1 MKKALLFLVTLS
13 FSSVFAQKYPVST
26 IPAELKEKA
35 HAVVR
40 EHKTSFIVKD
50 IGSAVTKV
58 EGAITILDEKGE
70 QHTTLVIPYNKFTK
84 VNDME
89 AQLYDETGKK
99 IKSLKRDD
107 IESIGGSSG
116 ANNIDDSF
124 VKYASLTHT
133 KYPYTIVFS
142 YEFTTKNMMF
152 YPSWEA
158 IPYNAEATSV
168 EQASFMVS
176 MPNGVQ
182 LRYKEQ
188 NMLNKVVMGRDG
200 DKFLYSWEVS
210 NLKAIEREPYS
221 PSLSEILPTVYTA
234 PTLFKVDDYE
244 GNIQSWADLAKFY
257 GNLNKDREKLPAE
270 LITKIKD
277 LVKNETDE
285 TKKIKKVY
293 EYLQANTRYVSIQL
307 GIGGWQSMKSEDVA
321 NKGYGDCK
329 ALTTF
334 TMGMLRE
341 LGIKSYQALVKA
353 GDDANDILTDFPS
366 FQFNHVF
373 LCVPQTK
380 DTLWL
385 ECTSQTNAFGYLS
398 DFTSNR
404 HVVLIQENGGKL
416 VKTPTYRPN
425 DNMMVRKGK
434 FVLTEDGNAE
444 AEIETRLSGLQ
455 QDSHAGVIHTLGTDE
470 QKKWLT
476 NNMSLSSVEIKQFSL
491 TEKREKI
498 PSVSEKMT
506 LALRNISN
514 KSGTRIFLTPN
525 LLNQARTVPL
535 PNPDRKVDFELS
547 GNYMDVDSISFQI
560 PAGFSSEYLPE
571 PTKIQSKFG
580 TYTTN
585 VQMTGD
591 KILYVRQIT
600 LLQGRYPAAA
610 FNEFVDFRKK
620 IVKADKNQIVLVKKT

>member
-1 MKKALLFLVTLS
+1 MKKTLIFLVTLS
-13 FSSVFAQKYPVST
+13 FSSVFAQKYPVSS
-26 IPAELKEKA
+26 IPTELKEKA

-70 QHTTLVIPYNKFTK
+70 QHATLVIPYNKFTK

-99 IKSLKRDD
+99 IKSLKRAD

-124 VKYASLTHT
+124 RKYASLTHT
-133 KYPYTIVFS
+133 KYPYTIVFF

-168 EQASFMVS
+168 EKSSFTVS

-188 NMLNKVVMGRDG
+188 NMPTKVVLGQEG

-244 GNIQSWADLAKFY
+244 GNIQSWSDLAKFY

-277 LVKNETDE
+277 LVKNESNE
-285 TKKIKKVY
+285 TNKIRKVY

-373 LCVPQTK
+373 LCVPQQK

-434 FVLTEDGNAE
+434 FVLNEDGTAE

-476 NNMSLSSVEIKQFSL
+476 NNLSLSSVEIKQFSL
-491 TEKREKI
+491 AEKRERI
-498 PSVSEKMT
+498 PIVSEKMILT
-506 LALRNISN
+506 LRNISN
-514 KSGTRIFLTPN
+514 KSGTRMFLTPN

-547 GNYMDVDSISFQI
+547 SNYMDVDSISFQI
-560 PAGFSSEYLPE
+560 PTGFSSEYLPE

-580 TYTTN
+580 TYTTT

>member
-1 MKKALLFLVTLS
+1 MKKTLLFLVTLS
-13 FSSVFAQKYPVST
+13 FPSVFAQKYPVSA

-35 HAVVR
+35 HAIVR

-50 IGSAVTKV
+50 IGSAITKV

-99 IKSLKRDD
+99 IKSLKRAD

-168 EQASFMVS
+168 EQASFVVS

-188 NMLNKVVMGRDG
+188 NMPNKVAMSRDS
-200 DKFLYSWEVS
+200 DKFLYSWEIS
-210 NLKAIEREPYS
+210 NLKAVEKEPYS

-385 ECTSQTNAFGYLS
+385 ECTSQTNTFGYLS

-434 FVLTEDGNAE
+434 FILTEDGTAE
-444 AEIETRLSGLQ
+444 AEIETRLTGLQ

-498 PSVSEKMT
+498 PSVNEKMT

-547 GNYMDVDSISFQI
+547 GNYMDVDSITFQI
-560 PAGFSSEYLPE
+560 PTGFSSEYLPE

-580 TYTTN
+580 TYTTT

-591 KILYVRQIT
+591 KILYIRQIT

-610 FNEFVDFRKK
+610 YNEFVDFRKK
-620 IVKADKNQIVLVKKT
+620 IVKADKSQIVLVKKT

>member
-1 MKKALLFLVTLS
+1 MKNPLFYFFLLS
-13 FSSVFAQKYPVST
+13 FSSVFAQKFPVST
-26 IPAELKEKA
+26 ISAELKEKA

-40 EHKTSFIVKD
+40 EHKTSFLVKD
-50 IGSAVTKV
+50 IGQAVTKV

-70 QHTTLVIPYNKFTK
+70 IHTTLVIPYNKFTK
-84 VNDME
+84 VNTLE
-89 AQLYDETGKK
+89 AQLFDEIGKK
-99 IKSLKRDD
+99 IKTLKRDD
-107 IESIGGSSG
+107 IESLGGSSG
-116 ANNIDDSF
+116 ANNIDDSYI
-124 VKYASLTHT
+124 KYASLTHT

-142 YEFTTKNMMF
+142 YEFTTRNMMF

-158 IPYNAEATSV
+158 IPYNAEGTAV
-168 EQASFMVS
+168 EKASFEVS

-188 NMLNKVVMGRDG
+188 NMPSKVAMSRDG
-200 DKFLYSWEVS
+200 DKFIYTWEVN
-210 NLKAIEREPYS
+210 NLKAVEREPYS

-244 GNIQSWADLAKFY
+244 GNIQNWSDLALFY
-257 GNLNKDREKLPAE
+257 GKLNKEREKLPAD
-270 LITKIKD
+270 LILKIKD
-277 LVKNETDE
+277 LVKSETDN
-285 TKKIKKVY
+285 TKKIKKIY

-307 GIGGWQSMKSEDVA
+307 GLGGWQSMKSEEVA
-321 NKGYGDCK
+321 SKGYGDCK

-334 TMGMLRE
+334 TMGMLQE

-425 DNMMVRKGK
+425 ENMMLRKAS
-434 FVLTEDGNAE
+434 FVLNENGDADAE
-444 AEIETRLSGLQ
+444 VETKLTGLQ
-455 QDSHAGVIHTLGTDE
+455 QNSYASAINSMGVED
-470 QKKWLT
+470 QKKWLYGS
-476 NNMSLSSVEIKQFSL
+476 MSLPSVEIKKFTL
-491 TEKREKI
+491 TEKRERI
-498 PSVSEKMT
+498 PSVKEQLT
-506 LALRNISN
+506 LSLRNISN
-514 KSGTRIFLTPN
+514 KSGSRMFLTPN
-525 LLNQARTVPL
+525 LLNQFKTIPL
-535 PNPDRKVDFELS
+535 AKPDRKIDFDLT
-547 GNYMDVDSISFQI
+547 GNYSDVDSISFQI
-560 PAGFSSEYLPE
+560 PTDFSAEYLPE
-571 PTKIQSKFG
+571 AVKIQTKFG
-580 TYTTN
+580 TYSSS
-585 VQMTGD
+585 VQMNGD
-591 KILYVRQIT
+591 KILYIRQVTI
-600 LLQGRYPAAA
+600 LQGRYPAAA

-620 IVKADKNQIVLVKKT
+620 MVKADKNQVVLVKKG